1 MWSFRPKGHEHTVV
15 LLSVHPQNPLPPTF
29 ILPSQ
34 TNCLFPSGF
43 CRMKDAILFCQFLWT
58 LPFSPGTASKT
69 VISRT
74 LRKRTGGLL
83 KTVNYNFMSMTE
95 GQIRYT
101 TQALMPPE
109 QKTLDSQYTCIYWAC
124 TIKWTTKDNVF
135 GIESNMTCSS
145 ATFLHYYSVFSS
157 ATMKY
162 CLWMILFGCF
172 SQQKIDWLINWSQY
186 YAIQFNVKQVTAL
199 I

>member
-1 MWSFRPKGHEHTVV
+1 MVLCVQPKFELNPGHFPITTLTPFSGLLTMWSFRPKGDEHTVV
-15 LLSVHPQNPLPPTF
+15 LLSMHPQNPLSPTF

-101 TQALMPPE
+101 TQALMPLE
-109 QKTLDSQYTCIYWAC
+109 QKTLESQYTCIYWAR
-124 TIKWTTKDNVF
+124 TIKWKTWIWT
-135 GIESNMTCSS
+135 
-145 ATFLHYYSVFSS
+145 
-157 ATMKY
+157 
-162 CLWMILFGCF
+162 
-172 SQQKIDWLINWSQY
+172 DWIQY
-186 YAIQFNVKQVTAL
+186 DL
-199 I
+199 